1 MELKNG
7 TLLQGGKYRIE
18 QTLGQG
24 SFGITYLAM
33 AKFSTNGNLG
43 KMDVLAKVAI
53 KEFFMSDI
61 NGRKEDGSTVEG
73 STGSIF
79 TNYKKRFRKEAE
91 NLAKLSHH
99 NIVKVFDVFDENNTT
114 YYVMEYL
121 GDTSLNKYIKDKK
134 SLPEEECIELSLGI
148 GDALQYMHNAMM
160 LHLDLK
166 PGNIMLY
173 KGEPIL
179 IDFGLSK
186 QFNANGQPETS
197 TTIGQGTPGYAP
209 LEQQNYNGNQVS
221 GLPYAMDVYAL
232 GGTMFKMITG
242 ETPPD
247 ASSIFNDGFPKDELT
262 SHKISPQ
269 LIDIIEKAMAP
280 SKKERYNSITELLSA
295 FMPNKKRGIQ
305 KSKSNSGT
313 SVTKSNKAD
322 DLTDIHTSNPFAASV
337 SEEES
342 NKESKISYN
351 WALAIISFAI
361 GFIWILIMQNY
372 VHLSKYD
379 FNDLDTDGWM
389 LAYSFGVCSLAYIYY
404 LLAKAKQITNKRWNM
419 YKVIAISLF
428 SANTLLLTIW
438 NYSLTMAYVV
448 LSVGLLVIVFIL
460 LLINKHSD

>member
-24 SFGITYLAM
+24 SFGITYLAT
-33 AKFSTNGNLG
+33 AKFSTSGNLG
-43 KMDVLAKVAI
+43 KMNVLAKVAI

-61 NGRKEDGSTVEG
+61 NGRKEDGGTVEG

-91 NLAKLSHH
+91 NLAKLSHQ
-99 NIVKVFDVFDENNTT
+99 NIVKVYDVFDENNTT

-121 GDTSLNKYIKDKK
+121 GETSLNKYIKDKK
-134 SLPEEECIELSLGI
+134 RLTEEECIELSLEI
-148 GDALQYMHNAMM
+148 GNALQYMHGAMM

-173 KGEPIL
+173 NGQPVL

-209 LEQQNYNGNQVS
+209 LEQQNYNGNQAV

-242 ETPPD
+242 QTPPD

-262 SHKISPQ
+262 SLNISPQ
-269 LIDIIEKAMAP
+269 LTDIIEKAMAP
-280 SKKERYNSITELLSA
+280 SKKARYTSITELLSA
-295 FMPNKKRGIQ
+295 LMTKKSH
-305 KSKSNSGT
+305 KKFKSNAGT
-313 SVTKSNKAD
+313 SVPMYDKAE
-322 DLTDIHTSNPFAASV
+322 DLTEIHTSTPFTASV
-337 SEEES
+337 SNEES
-342 NKESKISYN
+342 NKENKISCN
-351 WALAIISFAI
+351 WSLATISFAV
-361 GFIWILIMQNY
+361 GFIWILIMQKW

-389 LAYSFGVCSLAYIYY
+389 LVNIFVLSTFGCAFY
-404 LLAKAKQITNKRWNM
+404 LMTKAKQITVKRWNLF
-419 YKVIAISLF
+419 KVIAITLF
-428 SANTLLLTIW
+428 GANTLLLPIW
-438 NYSLTMAYVV
+438 NCSLTMAYVV
-448 LSVGLLVIVFIL
+448 LSCCLIVLIFIL
-460 LLINKHSD
+460 LLIKKHQD

>member
-1 MELKNG
+1 MELQNG

-24 SFGITYLAM
+24 SFGITYLAT
-33 AKFSTNGNLG
+33 AKFSTSGNLG
-43 KMDVLAKVAI
+43 QMDVLAKVAI

-73 STGSIF
+73 STGNIF
-79 TNYKKRFRKEAE
+79 TNYKNRFRKEAE

-121 GDTSLNKYIKDKK
+121 GDISLNKYIKEKK
-134 SLPEEECIELSLGI
+134 RLSEKECVEISSRI
-148 GDALQYMHNAMM
+148 GDALQYMHGAMM

-173 KGEPIL
+173 NGEPVL

-186 QFNANGQPETS
+186 QFNANGYPETS

-209 LEQQNYNGNQVS
+209 LEQQNYNGNHAS

-242 ETPPD
+242 QTPPD
-247 ASSIFNDGFPKDELT
+247 ASSIFNDGFPKEELT
-262 SHKISPQ
+262 RLKIS
-269 LIDIIEKAMAP
+269 LRLTDIIEKAMAP
-280 SKKERYNSITELLSA
+280 SKKERYKSITELLSA
-295 FMPNKKRGIQ
+295 LIPDKKRVIKKSQSNTGLRE
-305 KSKSNSGT
+305 SKSI
-313 SVTKSNKAD
+313 KSE
-322 DLTDIHTSNPFAASV
+322 DLTDIHISTSFVASV

-342 NKESKISYN
+342 NKENKISYN
-351 WALAIISFAI
+351 WALATISFAI

-389 LAYSFGVCSLAYIYY
+389 LVYSFGMCSLGYIYY
-404 LLAKAKQITNKRWNM
+404 LLTKAKHITNKRWNL
-419 YKVIAISLF
+419 YKVIALSLF
-428 SANTLLLTIW
+428 STNTLLLTIW

-448 LSVGLLVIVFIL
+448 LSVCLLVIVFIL
-460 LLINKHSD
+460 LLINKRSD